1 MKIYRNLF
9 AGNPTWF
16 VETNHTRDRRN
27 GFGFA
32 LCNDGIYFQRQV
44 SYYNSSFT
52 ESPDKYPMVGE
63 VTEKEMFDFIMA
75 KCSLWQHVMK
85 ERRKRKEK

>member
-1 MKIYRNLF
+1 MKIYRNLY

-16 VETNHTRDRRN
+16 IETHKTRDRRN

-32 LCNDGIYFQRQV
+32 LCKDGICFQRQV

-52 ESPDKYPMVGE
+52 ERPDKFPMVGE
-63 VTEKEMFDFIMA
+63 VTEKEMFDFIMTKCNERKA
-75 KCSLWQHVMK
+75 K
-85 ERRKRKEK
+85 

>member
-16 VETNHTRDRRN
+16 IETHKTGNMRK

-32 LCNDGIYFQRQV
+32 LCKDGIYFERQA

-63 VTEKEMFDFIMA
+63 VTAKEMFDFIMA
-75 KCSLWQHVMK
+75 KCN
-85 ERRKRKEK
+85 ERKAK